1 MRLRKPREIRLFLL
15 DAGPLAQDDIGLVQ
29 SVGGMAVAIG
39 GGLGVSLDLRL
50 LVVFDAVI
58 RRGSLTLAGD
68 SLGMSQPLVS
78 QSLAKLRQ
86 YFGDPLFV
94 RTSAG
99 MSPTP
104 RARELAPKI
113 AAMIQLM
120 QEALESPEQFDPATS
135 TQTFSFAATDFG
147 AAYLLPRLL
156 QYLSK
161 HAPGIRVRAAHA
173 PRQGVDDLLEDGQV
187 DIAFGS
193 FAITRSPFYQRRL
206 YYSDYVCLA
215 RAEHP
220 CVRGTLTREVYLS
233 AQHGLVAP
241 LPSGYEALERFLL
254 ENVPASNFTVIVPNF
269 LTVLTTLPSSD
280 ALFTLSRRAGE
291 QIAQLLRAQLLELPV
306 QIPGFAVR
314 QFWHERFHKDPANK
328 WFRDLI
334 YSLLAEPEAT
344 SEGTRAVDSSPLDT

>member
-1 MRLRKPREIRLFLL
+1 MP
-15 DAGPLAQDDIGLVQ
+15 
-29 SVGGMAVAIG
+29 VAINS
-39 GGLGVSLDLRL
+39 GLSGSLDLRL
-50 LVVFDAVI
+50 LVVFDAVM

-94 RTSAG
+94 RTSGG

-120 QEALESPEQFDPATS
+120 QEALESPDQFNPATS
-135 TQTFSFAATDFG
+135 TRTFSFAATDFG
-147 AAYLLPRLL
+147 AAYLLPKLL
-156 QYLSK
+156 RYLAQ
-161 HAPGIRVRAAHA
+161 HAPGIRVRATHA
-173 PRQGVDDLLEDGQV
+173 PRHGVDDLLEGGEV

-220 CVRGTLTREVYLS
+220 GVRGALTREAYLS
-233 AQHGLVAP
+233 AQHALVAP
-241 LPSGYEALERFLL
+241 LPIGYETLERFLL
-254 ENVPASNFTVIVPNF
+254 ENVPASNFSVILPNF

-291 QIAQLLRAQLLELPV
+291 QVAQLLHAQLLELPV
-306 QIPGFAVR
+306 KIPGFVVR

-334 YSLLAEPEAT
+334 YSFLAEPDGSA
-344 SEGTRAVDSSPLDT
+344 SEGTRAVDSPTPDT

>member
-1 MRLRKPREIRLFLL
+1 MPVTIN
-15 DAGPLAQDDIGLVQ
+15 
-29 SVGGMAVAIG
+29 S
-39 GGLGVSLDLRL
+39 GLGGSLDLRL
-50 LVVFDAVI
+50 LVVFDAVM
-58 RRGSLTLAGD
+58 RRGGLTLAGD

-120 QEALESPEQFDPATS
+120 QEALESPDQFNPETS
-135 TQTFSFAATDFG
+135 TRTFSFAATDFG
-147 AAYLLPRLL
+147 AAYLLPKLL
-156 QYLSK
+156 QYLAQ
-161 HAPGIRVRAAHA
+161 HAPGIRVRATHA
-173 PRQGVDDLLEDGQV
+173 PRHGVDDLLEAGEV

-220 CVRGTLTREVYLS
+220 GVSGVLTREAYLS
-233 AQHGLVAP
+233 ARHALVAP
-241 LPSGYEALERFLL
+241 LPSGYESLEHFLL
-254 ENVPASNFTVIVPNF
+254 ENIPAANFVVIVPNF

-291 QIAQLLRAQLLELPV
+291 QMAQLLRAQLLELPV
-306 QIPGFAVR
+306 QIPGFVVR

-334 YSLLAEPEAT
+334 YTLLAEPDEVA
-344 SEGTRAVDSSPLDT
+344 SDGTRTIDSSTPGT